1 MKLATRLVGAFIML
15 ITLCSCTVGVQAQPS
30 TEPAVS
36 PRPRLTLTAEQEYTI
51 REILKDVKVAKE
63 KSATES
69 VGDSVPQ
76 NVKLYPLPPEV
87 EQKVPQA
94 QSHEFFVEDDD
105 TIILV
110 SPSDR
115 RIADV
120 LKKKSGDRPADIM
133 QFPTTELRR
142 EPLRPP

>member
-1 MKLATRLVGAFIML
+1 MKLTILLSAASITMV
-15 ITLCSCTVGVQAQPS
+15 ITLCSSTVGVQAQPS
-30 TEPAVS
+30 TEPGVP

-51 REILKDVKVAKE
+51 REIIKDVKVAKE
-63 KSATES
+63 KSATET
-69 VGDSVPQ
+69 VGDSVPE
-76 NVKLYPLPPEV
+76 NVKLYPLPLEI

-105 TIILV
+105 TIIIV

-120 LKKKSGDRPADIM
+120 LKKKSSD
-133 QFPTTELRR
+133 
-142 EPLRPP
+142 

>member
-1 MKLATRLVGAFIML
+1 M
-15 ITLCSCTVGVQAQPS
+15 
-30 TEPAVS
+30 
-36 PRPRLTLTAEQEYTI
+36 
-51 REILKDVKVAKE
+51 KVAKE
-63 KSATES
+63 KSATET
-69 VGDSVPQ
+69 VGDSVPE
-76 NVKLYPLPPEV
+76 NVKLYPLPLEI

-120 LKKKSGDRPADIM
+120 LKKKSSD
-133 QFPTTELRR
+133 
-142 EPLRPP
+142 